1 MAQLSENQSGTRS
14 PGRALASGIA
24 GAAVLTGLHE
34 VARRVVPHAP
44 RMDVIGE
51 RALSDGMKAAGMRP
65 PRGSQLFRA
74 TLLGE
79 LVSNA
84 LYYSV
89 VGAGSRA
96 RALRRGVLVGLAAG
110 LGAVFLPPRMGL
122 GRPPGNKPPVTPLLT
137 IAWYTAGG
145 LAAALAAQLVHDQTA
160 G

>member
-1 MAQLSENQSGTRS
+1 MTQISENQSGTRS
-14 PGRALASGIA
+14 AGRALASGIA

-34 VARRVVPHAP
+34 VARRVPHAP

-51 RALSDGMKAAGMRP
+51 RALSDSMKAAGIRP
-65 PRGSQLFRA
+65 PRGNQLFRA

-145 LAAALAAQLVHDQTA
+145 LAAALAAQLVHGQES

>member
-1 MAQLSENQSGTRS
+1 MSQISENQSGTRS
-14 PGRALASGIA
+14 RGRALVSGIA

-51 RALSDGMKAAGMRP
+51 RALSDSMKAAGMPP
-65 PRGSQLFRA
+65 PRGNHLFRA

-96 RALRRGVLVGLAAG
+96 RALRRGVLLGLAAG
-110 LGAVFLPPRMGL
+110 LGAVLVPPRIGL

-145 LAAALAAQLVHDQTA
+145 LAAALAAQLVHGQES

>member
-1 MAQLSENQSGTRS
+1 MTQISENQSGTRS
-14 PGRALASGIA
+14 RGRALVSGIA
-24 GAAVLTGLHE
+24 GAAVLTSLHE

-44 RMDVIGE
+44 RMEVIGE
-51 RALSDGMKAAGMRP
+51 RALSDSMKAAGMRP
-65 PRGSQLFRA
+65 PRGNQLFRA

-96 RALRRGVLVGLAAG
+96 RALRRGVLLGLAAG
-110 LGAVFLPPRMGL
+110 LGAVLLPPRIGL
-122 GRPPGNKPPVTPLLT
+122 GRPPGNKPSVTPLLT

-145 LAAALAAQLVHDQTA
+145 LAAALAAQVVDDQIA